1 MQKEN
6 LAMFSREKLRLVLA
20 EFLGT
25 FLLASVVLVASHM
38 FGSGTAAWYVSIS
51 AGAALA
57 LIITQLGHI
66 SGAHVNPAV
75 TIGLWTLKKIQTTN
89 AIVYIASQL
98 LGGATALLFYNY
110 ATNANLASVGASSFD
125 WRIFWLEA
133 AGAAIFGMGIV
144 SVISQKL
151 EGIYAAL
158 AIGFSLTAGAFIAS
172 LAAPGYLNPAV
183 ALGNN
188 AWDRTMVIAP
198 IIGMVVGM
206 NVYMAL
212 LAPILKKKK

>member
-1 MQKEN
+1 
-6 LAMFSREKLRLVLA
+6 MFGREKLRLVLA

-25 FLLASVVLVASHM
+25 FMLALAVLVVGNL
-38 FGSGTAAWYVSIS
+38 FGAGTAAWYVSLS
-51 AGAALA
+51 AGVALV
-57 LIITQLGHI
+57 LIVTNLGYI

-75 TIGLWTLKKIQTTN
+75 TIGLWTLKKINTTN
-89 AIVYIASQL
+89 ALVYIASQL

-110 ATNANLASVGASSFD
+110 ATNDSLAAVGASTFD
-125 WRIFWLEA
+125 WRVFWLEA
-133 AGAAIFGMGIV
+133 AGAAVFGMGIV
-144 SVISQKL
+144 SAISQKL
-151 EGIYAAL
+151 EGFYL
-158 AIGFSLTAGAFIAS
+158 AFTIGLSLTAGALVAS
-172 LAAPGYLNPAV
+172 LAAPGFLNPAV

-212 LAPILKKKK
+212 LAPVVKKKK